1 MNFDLGVPITWADI
15 INTVSTLCSLSAVI
29 VALFAN
35 FSASKALNCS
45 LKMQE
50 QSKNIEL
57 FDQRIGVIDSLR
69 QDNMPSE
76 TRITLLFNY
85 DENIYMLYRL
95 LKEQKRLY
103 ENACDD
109 EKVFFQALD
118 GTKEFRDPNNDVKS
132 TIEEYEFFLEHKN
145 CTSEIVEKYKSYCEQ
160 HEQWWS
166 PTGLSDDRRIYNH
179 AVIRERKL
187 LAKREIEKS
196 KCTLIQEM
204 EKYVANSI
212 APISKT

>member
-57 FDQRIGVIDSLR
+57 FDQRIGVIDSLQ

-95 LKEQKRLY
+95 LKEQKKAIRKCL
-103 ENACDD
+103 
-109 EKVFFQALD
+109 
-118 GTKEFRDPNNDVKS
+118 
-132 TIEEYEFFLEHKN
+132 
-145 CTSEIVEKYKSYCEQ
+145 
-160 HEQWWS
+160 
-166 PTGLSDDRRIYNH
+166 RR
-179 AVIRERKL
+179 
-187 LAKREIEKS
+187 
-196 KCTLIQEM
+196 
-204 EKYVANSI
+204 
-212 APISKT
+212 